1 MTIIKH
7 ELKLGKTFFWIWTLT
22 IGLLLAMCVFLY
34 PEMETQMNDI
44 GDMFSSMGNFSTAF
58 GMDKLNFGTFIGFYG
73 IECGNI
79 LGLGGGFF
87 SAICAIGVLC
97 KEERD
102 KTAEFLLTHPVSRQK
117 IITGKLISVIIQI
130 VAMNVIIFAIAL
142 ISAAAIGEDIP
153 MKELL
158 LLHTAYLAMQLE
170 FGGICFGI
178 SAFLSRSG
186 MGIGLGITAVMYFLN
201 IIANIT
207 EKAEFLKYITPYG
220 YAESSDIISELAIAP
235 APLAVGIVL
244 TIAGIAAAYFRYSS
258 KDIT

>member
-7 ELKLGKTFFWIWTLT
+7 ELKLGKTFFLIWTLT
-22 IGLLLAMCVFLY
+22 IGLLLAMCIFLY

-58 GMDKLNFGTFIGFYG
+58 GMDKLNFGSFIGFYG

-87 SAICAIGVLC
+87 SAICAVGVLC

-102 KTAEFLLTHPVSRQK
+102 KTAEFLLTHPVSRKK
-117 IITGKLISVIIQI
+117 IITEKLISVMIQI
-130 VAMNVIIFAIAL
+130 IAMNVIVFAISIA
-142 ISAAAIGEDIP
+142 SAAAIGGEPP

-158 LLHTAYLAMQLE
+158 LLHTAYLAMQIE

-178 SAFLSRSG
+178 SAFLNRGG
-186 MGIGLGITAVMYFLN
+186 MGIGLGLASVMYFLN

-207 EKAEFLKYITPYG
+207 DKAEFLKYITPYG
-220 YAESSDIISELAIAP
+220 YAEASDIISELSIAP
-235 APLAVGIVL
+235 APLAVGAVL
-244 TIAGIAAAYFRYSS
+244 TVVGIVAAYIKYSG

>member
-7 ELKLGKTFFWIWTLT
+7 ELKLGKAFFLIWTLT

-58 GMDKLNFGTFIGFYG
+58 GMDKLNFGSFIGFYG

-87 SAICAIGVLC
+87 SAICAISALC

-102 KTAEFLLTHPVSRQK
+102 KTAEFLLTHPVSRK
-117 IITGKLISVIIQI
+117 RIINEKLISVIIQI
-130 VAMNVIIFAIAL
+130 VAMNVIIFAIAVA
-142 ISAAAIGEDIP
+142 SAAAIGEEVP

-178 SAFLSRSG
+178 SAFLSRGG
-186 MGIGLGITAVMYFLN
+186 MGLSLGLVAVMYFLN

-220 YAESSDIISELAIAP
+220 YAEASEIISELEIAP
-235 APLAVGIVL
+235 VPLAVGAAL
-244 TIAGIAAAYFRYSS
+244 TAAGIAAAYIKYSA

>member
-7 ELKLGKTFFWIWTLT
+7 ELKTGKTFFLIWTIT
-22 IGLLLAMCVFLY
+22 IGALLAMCIFLF

-58 GMDKLNFGTFIGFYG
+58 GMDKLNFGSFIGFYG

-87 SAICAIGVLC
+87 AAICAIGALC

-102 KTAEFLLTHPVSRQK
+102 KTAEFLLTHPVSRTR
-117 IITGKLISVIIQI
+117 IITEKLISVIIQI
-130 VAMNVIIFAIAL
+130 TAMNVIIFAIAVV
-142 ISAAAIGEDIP
+142 SAVAIGEEPP
-153 MKELL
+153 MKELV

-178 SAFLSRSG
+178 SAFLSRGG
-186 MGIGLGITAVMYFLN
+186 MGIGLGLASVMYFLN

-220 YAESSDIISELAIAP
+220 YAEASDIISELEIAP

-244 TIAGIAAAYFRYSS
+244 SIAGVLAAYFKYSS